1 MQKFENLTVLN
12 LDRCKFLT
20 QTPDMSDLGN
30 LEEVSFKECESLV
43 SVHESIGFMSKLKIL
58 NAEGCIKLMS
68 FPPLNLPTLERLEL
82 SYCSNLEKFP
92 EILGKMG
99 NIRVLELEELPIKEL
114 PPSFQNL
121 IGLEDLTLS
130 CEIVHL
136 PSSIATMPN
145 LFDFSVTNC
154 KGWQW
159 VKSEDG
165 EDNVG
170 SMVPSKVDW
179 FSALSCNLDDEFFSA
194 GFMQLAHVR
203 SLFLR
208 ENNFKHLPE
217 CIKEFHNLC
226 TLDVSHCKHLQEIR
240 GFPPKLELFKA
251 INCISLTSSSLSML
265 LNKVLS
271 CF

>member
-99 NIRVLELEELPIKEL
+99 NIRVLELR
-114 PPSFQNL
+114 SFPLKN
-121 IGLEDLTLS
+121 
-130 CEIVHL
+130 CHL
-136 PSSIATMPN
+136 RFKI
-145 LFDFSVTNC
+145 LLV
-154 KGWQW
+154 
-159 VKSEDG
+159 
-165 EDNVG
+165 
-170 SMVPSKVDW
+170 SK
-179 FSALSCNLDDEFFSA
+179 
-194 GFMQLAHVR
+194 
-203 SLFLR
+203 
-208 ENNFKHLPE
+208 
-217 CIKEFHNLC
+217 
-226 TLDVSHCKHLQEIR
+226 T
-240 GFPPKLELFKA
+240 
-251 INCISLTSSSLSML
+251 
-265 LNKVLS
+265 
-271 CF
+271 